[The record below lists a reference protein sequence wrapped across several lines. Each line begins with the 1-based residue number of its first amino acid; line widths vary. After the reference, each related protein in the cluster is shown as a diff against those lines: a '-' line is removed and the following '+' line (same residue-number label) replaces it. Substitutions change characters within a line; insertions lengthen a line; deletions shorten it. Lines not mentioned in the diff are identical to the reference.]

1 MGHGPRRQ
9 QGRAVATTGWSVSVR
24 SALHVLRQS
33 TAGPE
38 ALCARIY
45 RRIPVKELITFP
57 LKNFSL
63 TFLCLGFLVSAVSL
77 LRRRG
82 PVAKETV
89 ADKLLAD
96 YILYAVGFMYL
107 YNFVVHTAFAQTS
120 AAFIGWANSPFQ
132 YEVGYASL
140 GFGVAAILAH
150 RSNFMARLVAVVGPS
165 LFLWGAAVGH
175 VRDIVMTKN
184 FSPGNAGVV
193 LWTDLF
199 LPMIGF
205 ALLYF
210 YHRQRSSDGSSG
222 AQKPSAV
229 AGTNRIAER

>member
-1 MGHGPRRQ
+1 M
-9 QGRAVATTGWSVSVR
+9 
-24 SALHVLRQS
+24 
-33 TAGPE
+33 
-38 ALCARIY
+38 
-45 RRIPVKELITFP
+45 KELIEFL

-63 TFLCLGFLVSAVSL
+63 TFLCLGLAVSAVSL
-77 LRRRG
+77 LRRPR
-82 PVAKETV
+82 PLSKATI
-89 ADKLLAD
+89 ADKLLSD

-107 YNFVVHTAFAQTS
+107 YNFVVHTVFAETS

-150 RSNFMARLVAVVGPS
+150 RSNLKARLVAVVGPS

-175 VRDIVMTKN
+175 VHEIYARKN

-193 LWTDLF
+193 LWTDVF
-199 LPMIGF
+199 LPLVGF

-210 YHRQRSSDGSSG
+210 CYSQRVGKRAG
-222 AQKPSAV
+222 ARAD
-229 AGTNRIAER
+229 